1 MDINYVFANKKATD
15 MTDIFGGYSYPK
27 MPKRTKVYKKRHLA
41 SARRNLTPAF
51 VGASKVDQIKLA
63 VKAGKAVGR
72 SLKNAYNRFRA
83 KRIKTASKGG
93 YRMMKME
100 MSSHNDMT
108 IHSMPNVYLKGKP
121 YRGKTTSTLTH
132 IEDYQASNSIG
143 QGYQSV
149 DLLEHIAN
157 HPKLIGQAVADRA
170 QANYSVFN
178 PYKLETAG
186 GRINMDSGV
195 YDSRPPQMRMLYKSV
210 TATYEFVS
218 LVNIPIVLE
227 LLLCTPAF
235 DTAYNP
241 VEVWN
246 NAVTND
252 AQLYPNEAQGQTSY
266 GASTTVVGRPATN
279 SYGNEPYHHRDFNK
293 QWNILAKKIFILQ
306 PGDQRIYKH
315 TININKVISV
325 AQFEKRNNFFKA
337 GYTVVPMVIGR
348 GGAIGISE
356 TDGTDAGQAAHGP
369 VKYGTIVNYKH
380 NFKGMPQSQYNALI
394 MEENLTVAQAATRI
408 KHVDDNDAVATYVD
422 A

>member
-1 MDINYVFANKKATD
+1 MDINYVFANKNTTD

-27 MPKRTKVYKKRHLA
+27 MPKRSKVYKKSQLV

-51 VGASKVDQIKLA
+51 VTSNKLEQM
-63 VKAGKAVGR
+63 KAAIRLGKEVGKN
-72 SLKNAYNRFRA
+72 LKNKYNQWRS
-83 KRIKTASKGG
+83 KRSKTGSRNQVLA
-93 YRMMKME
+93 KME

-108 IHSMPNVYLKGKP
+108 IHKMANVYLRGKP

-132 IEDYQASNSIG
+132 MENYQASNSIG

-186 GRINMDSGV
+186 GRINMDSSV
-195 YDSRPPQMRMLYKSV
+195 YDARPPQMRLLYKSV

-246 NAVTND
+246 NAVSND
-252 AQLYPNEAQGQTSY
+252 AQLYPLEAQGQTSY
-266 GASTTVVGRPATN
+266 GASTTQVGRPATN

-293 QWNILAKKIFILQ
+293 QWKILGKKIFILQ

-348 GGAIGISE
+348 GGAIGLAE
-356 TDGTDAGQAAHGP
+356 GDNADAGQAGHGP
-369 VKYGTIVNYKH
+369 VKYGTIVTYKH

-394 MEENLTVAQAATRI
+394 MEENLTVAQAALRV
-408 KHVDDNDAVATYVD
+408 KHIDDNDKDATYVD
-422 A
+422 S